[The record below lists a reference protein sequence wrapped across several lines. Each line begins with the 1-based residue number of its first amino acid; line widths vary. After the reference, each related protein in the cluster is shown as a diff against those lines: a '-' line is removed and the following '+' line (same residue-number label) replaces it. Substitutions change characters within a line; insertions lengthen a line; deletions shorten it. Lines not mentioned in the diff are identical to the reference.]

1 MISFKEEEYQ
11 VLQFWIIQVIN
22 INKYL
27 LIGHAI
33 LIGMKWKDRKDYIFI
48 LMIFDYWHLLY

>member
-11 VLQFWIIQVIN
+11 VFQPWIIQVIN

-33 LIGMKWKDRKDYIFI
+33 LIGMK
-48 LMIFDYWHLLY
+48 